1 MEDDMQLI
9 AGIDEAGRG
18 CLIGP
23 MVLCGVAIEQERE
36 KELWAIGVKD
46 SKQLTPAKRERICE
60 LIGQTARSVQMVMVM
75 PQEIDRENLNV
86 LSKKKSAELII
97 RLNPDCIYLDVPA
110 RGMGIPKYCQDIRCL
125 VAREGL
131 HICGENKADQNYAV
145 VAAASIVAK
154 VMRDREIKKLQEF
167 YGDFGSGYP
176 SDPKTR
182 HFARQCLAAGKPLP
196 PLIRTK
202 WATIARFRKPLQQR
216 LFDESGKEQ

>member
-1 MEDDMQLI
+1 MQLI

-23 MVLCGVAIEQERE
+23 MVLCGVAIERERE
-36 KELWAIGVKD
+36 NELWAIGVKD
-46 SKQLTPAKRERICE
+46 SKQLTPAKRDRLSE
-60 LIGQTARSVQMVMVM
+60 LIGQVARSVQMVLVL

-110 RGMGIPKYCQDIRCL
+110 RGMGIQKYCQDIRWL

-131 HICGENKADQNYAV
+131 LICGENKADQNYAT

-154 VMRDREIKKLQEF
+154 VMRDREISRLQKL

-176 SDPKTR
+176 SDPKTQ
-182 HFARQCLAAGKPLP
+182 HFARQCLAARKPFP
-196 PLIRTK
+196 PIIRTK
-202 WATIARFRKPLQQR
+202 WATIARLRKPQQQR
-216 LFDESGKEQ
+216 LFGECREDEG